1 MKKMPKYWGVPRR
14 ELVQRHVV
22 PACLESQQGRP
33 LRPQRHPQLS
43 SGEEEDRMKKM
54 PKYWVFRGGG
64 WSGAAS
70 CLRASYRGRFVPSA
84 RYDYLGIRLVRREG

>member
-1 MKKMPKYWGVPRR
+1 
-14 ELVQRHVV
+14 
-22 PACLESQQGRP
+22 
-33 LRPQRHPQLS
+33 
-43 SGEEEDRMKKM
+43 MKKM